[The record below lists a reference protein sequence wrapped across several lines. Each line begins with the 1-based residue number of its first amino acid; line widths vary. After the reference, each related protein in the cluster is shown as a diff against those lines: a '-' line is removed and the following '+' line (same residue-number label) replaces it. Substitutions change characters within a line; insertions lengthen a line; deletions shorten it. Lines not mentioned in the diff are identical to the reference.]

1 MERGLEMR
9 YNTNQVADAI
19 QKREAFTTNGAVYGV
34 IISGKLA
41 VYSYAEPIALF
52 DFERSRVHLNERRY
66 SNTTGRHQSQ
76 ARRAAL
82 SLEADGFD
90 VDKWDDRQF
99 EEVTGL
105 STRNRNP
112 FYSFY

>member
-1 MERGLEMR
+1 MR

-34 IISGKLA
+34 MISGKLA

-52 DFERSRVHLNERRY
+52 DFDRFRVHLNERRY
-66 SNTTGRHQSQ
+66 SNTTGKHQSQ
-76 ARRAAL
+76 ARLASSRF
-82 SLEADGFD
+82 EAEGFD

-105 STRNRNP
+105 STRNPNP
-112 FYSFY
+112 YYTFY

>member
-1 MERGLEMR
+1 MR

-34 IISGKLA
+34 MISGKLA

-52 DFERSRVHLNERRY
+52 DFDRSRVHLNERRY
-66 SNTTGRHQSQ
+66 SNTTGKHQSQ
-76 ARRAAL
+76 ARLASQRF
-82 SLEADGFD
+82 EAEGFD
-90 VDKWDDRQF
+90 VDKWDDRYF

-105 STRNRNP
+105 STRNPNP
-112 FYSFY
+112 YYTFY

>member
-1 MERGLEMR
+1 MR
-9 YNTNQVADAI
+9 YNTNQVSDAI
-19 QKREAFTTNGAVYGV
+19 QKREAFTTHGAVYGIV
-34 IISGKLA
+34 ISGKLA

-66 SNTTGRHQSQ
+66 SNTTGKHQSQ
-76 ARRAAL
+76 VRRAAL
-82 SLEADGFD
+82 SFEADGFD

-105 STRNRNP
+105 STRNANP